1 MFTGTIE
8 PSSIQVTHAGTSNS
22 FAVSVLG
29 ADENNRTTAETLAN
43 GRPPSPLAACADEPL
58 ALEMQEDLLGGFSWR
73 QVTGVQDHIRIFW
86 RFVRIRNPG
95 ELFDK
100 ASPSL
105 RIQPFAVSLFA
116 NLQSRGEMHEY
127 ESAVRL
133 DQCPHLFAHLIK
145 RCDGRADGDSPVL
158 GDLRGNKPDPSYVDV
173 AVLP

>member
-8 PSSIQVTHAGTSNS
+8 PSFIQVTHAATSNS
-22 FAVSVLG
+22 FDVSALG
-29 ADENNRTTAETLAN
+29 ADENSRTTAEN
-43 GRPPSPLAACADEPL
+43 IGESKPPSPLAACADEPL
-58 ALEMQEDLLGGFSWR
+58 TLEMQEDLVGGFFWR
-73 QVTGVQDHIRIFW
+73 QVTGVQGHIRIFW
-86 RFVRIRNPG
+86 RLVGIRNPG
-95 ELFDK
+95 KLFDE

-105 RIQPFAVSLFA
+105 RIQPFAVSFFA

-127 ESAVRL
+127 ESAVGL

-158 GDLRGNKPDPSYVDV
+158 GDLRGHKPAPSDVDI